1 MVVVTIMHSRALDR
15 NPVLRDLLR
24 VGGSMKRPDCLFDPA
39 AGLLRA
45 EQFQIAYATNDIER
59 ACECFREQY
68 GIREFRRLAGPMRT
82 GGHIHVELA
91 WVGSTMYE
99 LITAEG
105 PGSELFTQRLPRSEF
120 AIRHHHLGFLI
131 HSDRQWRALLDEI
144 ERRHWTLA
152 SVGHTPGFMRS
163 CFVDV
168 PALGHYLEY
177 LFPEPAGLAFFEAVP
192 AS

>member
-1 MVVVTIMHSRALDR
+1 MH
-15 NPVLRDLLR
+15 
-24 VGGSMKRPDCLFDPA
+24 RPDCLFNPA

-59 ACECFREQY
+59 ACACFRERY
-68 GIREFRRLAGPMRT
+68 GIKEFRRLAGPLRT

-105 PGSELFTQRLPRSEF
+105 PGSELFTRQLPTDEF

-131 HSDRQWRALLDEI
+131 HSDAEWLALLTEI
-144 ERRHWTLA
+144 ERKGWMMPSR
-152 SVGHTPGFMRS
+152 SSTPGFMQS
-163 CFVDV
+163 CFVEA

-177 LFPEPAGLAFFEAVP
+177 LFPEPAGLAFFEGVP
-192 AS
+192 GS